1 MIIRKSRW
9 EKEESALLGVAGIYC
24 RVWEE
29 PPWNEDFWTIGRVI
43 QDLHKE
49 LMKPNAVLLYATE
62 EEDREITGFTWGY
75 ETSISDLSDISGAF
89 KSQWERIVGEKRA
102 FYIDELGVDR
112 KYRQCG
118 FGLSLTQELLRKVT
132 NLDIDY
138 ATLRTDI
145 KAVAA
150 RSLYK
155 KMEFQELSIT
165 DVEHPDRTYWLK
177 DLKGKN
183 SKK

>member
-1 MIIRKSRW
+1 MTIRKSRW
-9 EKEESALLGVAGIYC
+9 EKEENVLLEVAGIYC

-29 PPWNEDFWTIGRVI
+29 PPWNEDFWTVDKVI

-62 EEDREITGFTWGY
+62 KGEIAGFTWGY
-75 ETSISDLSDISGAF
+75 EVSAVELSDISGVF
-89 KSQWERIVGEKRA
+89 GSQWEKIVGEKRS

-118 FGLSLTQELLRKVT
+118 FGLSMTQELIKKITDL
-132 NLDIDY
+132 NIDY
-138 ATLRTDI
+138 VTLRTNTE
-145 KAVAA
+145 AVAA
-150 RSLYK
+150 RNLYK
-155 KMEFQELSIT
+155 KTGFQELSIN
-165 DVEHPDRTYWLK
+165 DAEHLDRTYWLK

-183 SKK
+183 PKK